1 MDKLFMDVVRNP
13 YAPGAGTPP
22 PELAGRTDVLTHAQT
37 TLLRIQQRRPV
48 QSLILVGLRGVGK
61 TVLLVRMREIAGEIG
76 CQALMLEVNENRNLP
91 SLLVPPLRQVLF
103 RFNRVDAAKEQA
115 RRGLRVLRSFLQCF
129 RLDFGDAN
137 VSVTIAPEEGTADSG
152 DLEADLSELFSAV
165 GEAAIAAGQS
175 IVLLIDEL
183 QYLSEPEFSA
193 LIMALHRMNQGN
205 MPIIMI
211 GAGLPQIHGL
221 AGASKSYAER
231 LFRFPEIGALRD
243 NDAEAAL
250 VNPANEEGVTYERA
264 AIQAI
269 LRTTKRYPYFIQQW
283 GYDVW
288 NTARD
293 DIITEQDV
301 IPATAIALRT
311 LDEGFFKVRFDRC
324 TPAERRYLRAM
335 AELGEGHHRSGDI
348 ADMLGLKVT
357 SVGPTRSSLIKK
369 GMIYSPQHGDN
380 AFTVPLFDGYM
391 KRAIPE
397 FP

>member
-1 MDKLFMDVVRNP
+1 MDVVRNP

-22 PELAGRTDVLTHAQT
+22 PELAGRSDVLSHAQNA
-37 TLLRIQQRRPV
+37 LLRVQQRRPA

-61 TVLLVRMREIAGEIG
+61 TVLLVRMREIAREIG
-76 CQALMLEVNENRNLP
+76 YHALMLEVNENRRLP
-91 SLLVPPLRQVLF
+91 SLLVPSLRQALF

-129 RLDFGDAN
+129 KLDFPDAN
-137 VSVTIAPEEGTADSG
+137 VSITVAPEEGTADSG
-152 DLEADLSELFSAV
+152 DLEADLSELFGAV
-165 GEAAIAAGQS
+165 GAAATAAGQS
-175 IVLLIDEL
+175 LVLLIDEL
-183 QYLSEPEFSA
+183 QYLPEQEFSA
-193 LIMALHRMNQGN
+193 LIMALHRMNQDN
-205 MPIIMI
+205 MPLVMI

-231 LFRFPEIGALRD
+231 LFRFPEIGALREP
-243 NDAEAAL
+243 DAEAAL
-250 VNPANEEGVTYERA
+250 VNPAREEGVTYEKT
-264 AIQAI
+264 AISEI
-269 LRTTKRYPYFIQQW
+269 LRTTERYPYFLQQW

-288 NTARD
+288 NAAQNET
-293 DIITEQDV
+293 ITERDV
-301 IPATAIALRT
+301 ITATTIALRT

-335 AELGEGHHRSGDI
+335 AELGPGHHRSGDI
-348 ADMLGLKVT
+348 AEKLALKVT

-380 AFTVPLFDGYM
+380 AFTVPLFDSYM